1 MEDNPKTTLATIKH
15 HIHTKRGKISKHL
28 RAAFILQAIEC
39 YEKLEVLNPRACG
52 YSFVVGTI
60 TNAQRR

>member
-1 MEDNPKTTLATIKH
+1 MKPQLITLATIKQT
-15 HIHTKRGKISKHL
+15 INNQRGKISKHL
-28 RAAFILQAIEC
+28 RAAFILQAVEC
-39 YEKLEVLNPRACG
+39 YEELGVDNPQACG